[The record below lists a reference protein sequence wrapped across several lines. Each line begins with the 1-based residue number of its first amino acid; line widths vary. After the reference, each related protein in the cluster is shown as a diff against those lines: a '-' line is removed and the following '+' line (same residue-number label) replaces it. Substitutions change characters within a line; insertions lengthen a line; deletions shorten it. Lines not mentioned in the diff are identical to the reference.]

1 MKTGI
6 TINDIRHGFG
16 TCKFSDGSVY
26 AGNWQLG
33 YKNGL
38 GTFTWGTDQTQYI
51 GQWVKNLKHGKGCLK
66 T

>member
-6 TINDIRHGFG
+6 TINDVRHGFG
-16 TCKFSDGSVY
+16 TCKFSDGSFY

-38 GTFTWGTDQTQYI
+38 GTFTWGTDKTQYI
-51 GQWVKNLKHGKGCLK
+51 G
-66 T
+66 